1 MSSFMKYAINWKKV
15 NSSSSVHIELC
26 IALQINQK
34 GKQVVSQAIPNIFKW
49 R

>member
-15 NSSSSVHIELC
+15 NSSSSAHIELC

-34 GKQVVSQAIPNIFKW
+34 GKQGVSQAIQNIFK
-49 R
+49 RR